1 MRTRNCFNERV
12 RRFRQTFSPRR
23 FARRERGSQ
32 LVELAITLPVILVL
46 MGATA
51 EFGRFFYTYTT
62 LTNAVRSGARHAC
75 KWEIGSSWTIPETST
90 FVVYGDYTD
99 TSHGPI
105 LPGLTTS
112 NVQIT
117 ANGPS
122 PHAIQSVTVSIVNY
136 KYQPLFD
143 LGKLTGIKA
152 LSLNIDMNATA
163 TMKQLF
169 NGPIMTRLHAPT
181 TGRQDPTTKPE
192 EGSDELATQTS

>member
-1 MRTRNCFNERV
+1 MRTRNRLAA
-12 RRFRQTFSPRR
+12 RLRLAFSPRR

-32 LVELAITLPVILVL
+32 FVELAITLPVILML

-51 EFGRFFYTYTT
+51 EFARFFYTYTT

-75 KWEIGSSWTIPETST
+75 KWEIGSSWTIPETSN
-90 FVVYGDYTD
+90 FVVYGDYSD

-105 LPGLTTS
+105 LPGLSTS

-181 TGRQDPTTKPE
+181 TGRQDSTTKSE